1 MAQALVDHY
10 GGSTALK
17 AGHALHDALL
27 KNVLRPVDSF
37 SSLEGV
43 RVGST
48 PCVEDAAWKVS
59 DSRSLY
65 AVKGW
70 GGPYFS
76 VDDTGRLRVTPSGA
90 IVMCLG
96 CYETAHRVSQTGGID
111 VPVLM
116 PVNTSPRY
124 GSRAGLA
131 HIDHG

>member
-10 GGSTALK
+10 SGSTALK
-17 AGHALHDALL
+17 AGHVVHGALL
-27 KNVLRPVDSF
+27 KDVLRPVDSF

-48 PCVEDAAWKVS
+48 PCVEDAAWTVS

-76 VDDTGRLRVTPSGA
+76 VDDVGRLRVKPAGA
-90 IVMCLG
+90 TLLCLG
-96 CYETAHRVSQTGGID
+96 CHETAHPELDGWYRSSGADARKYIAPIWVARWCCS
-111 VPVLM
+111 
-116 PVNTSPRY
+116 
-124 GSRAGLA
+124 
-131 HIDHG
+131 H